1 MYGGWGKWIN
11 HRSKEV
17 GRERQK
23 KKKKKKE
30 GGANGHPRGE
40 RPSLAQGGEEPRK
53 RESLSQSGA
62 GGRGGAGR
70 RQGAGLGR
78 AALSPG
84 RERFAR
90 LRCVHSWESALD
102 SRAPWGGD
110 NKVRSAKLLT
120 LSRTED
126 PCKIALRPCAT
137 ALGSGCLGNSAVSKD
152 QSWSHA
158 RGVSGVDSLGRRAP
172 RE

>member
-1 MYGGWGKWIN
+1 MCVAVGGSGLITVAKRWGGKD
-11 HRSKEV
+11 
-17 GRERQK
+17 K
-23 KKKKKKE
+23 KKKKR

-53 RESLSQSGA
+53 RGSLSQSGA

-70 RQGAGLGR
+70 QQGAGLGR
-78 AALSPG
+78 APVSPG

-102 SRAPWGGD
+102 SRGPWGGD
-110 NKVRSAKLLT
+110 TKVRSAKLLT
-120 LSRTED
+120 LPRTED
-126 PCKIALRPCAT
+126 PCKVALPPCET
-137 ALGSGCLGNSAVSKD
+137 ALGSGCLGNRAVSED

-158 RGVSGVDSLGRRAP
+158 RGVSGVGSLGRRAP

>member
-1 MYGGWGKWIN
+1 MCVAFGGSGLITVAKRWGGKD
-11 HRSKEV
+11 
-17 GRERQK
+17 
-23 KKKKKKE
+23 KKKKKE

-53 RESLSQSGA
+53 RGSLSQSGA

-78 AALSPG
+78 AAVSPG

-102 SRAPWGGD
+102 NRGPWDGD
-110 NKVRSAKLLT
+110 TKVRSAKFLT
-120 LSRTED
+120 LPRTED
-126 PCKIALRPCAT
+126 PCKVALPQCAT
-137 ALGSGCLGNSAVSKD
+137 ALGSGCLGNSAVSED

-158 RGVSGVDSLGRRAP
+158 RGVSGVGSLGRRAP